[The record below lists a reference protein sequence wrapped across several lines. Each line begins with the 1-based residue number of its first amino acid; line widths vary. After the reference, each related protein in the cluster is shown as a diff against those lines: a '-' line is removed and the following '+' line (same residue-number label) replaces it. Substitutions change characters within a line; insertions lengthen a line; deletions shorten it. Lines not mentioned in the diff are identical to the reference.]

1 MFQILASKLFLSV
14 FLQWALL
21 LFTLLAFAAR
31 KCKFNPLVWGTYTF
45 INDYFTNDTEEWTFT
60 TALADTVGVLTFKN
74 TDYKLHPRVHLAP
87 TAASTYAN
95 SIFLGTPLALGI
107 TVTQTVS
114 IGAGAGRIIVE
125 RRR

>member
-1 MFQILASKLFLSV
+1 MFDVLGSRILFSM
-14 FLQWALL
+14 FLQWALFL
-21 LFTLLAFAAR
+21 LTLLAFAVR
-31 KCKFNPLVWGTYTF
+31 GFKLNVTRWGTYTF
-45 INDYFTNDTEEWTFT
+45 TKDYATNDTEEWTFT
-60 TALADTVGVLTFKN
+60 TALADTVGVLTFQN
-74 TDYKLHPRVHLAP
+74 TDYKLHPRVHLVP

-95 SIFLGTPLALGI
+95 SIFLGTPLATGI